1 MIDSAFAIVS
11 GIAWIGVA
19 IFIFCWNLKYPP
31 LVEDRKVLNLVGV
44 AAVVF
49 GLFCLKLSL

>member
-1 MIDSAFAIVS
+1 MIDSAFTIVS

-31 LVEDRKVLNLVGV
+31 SVEDRKVLNLVGV